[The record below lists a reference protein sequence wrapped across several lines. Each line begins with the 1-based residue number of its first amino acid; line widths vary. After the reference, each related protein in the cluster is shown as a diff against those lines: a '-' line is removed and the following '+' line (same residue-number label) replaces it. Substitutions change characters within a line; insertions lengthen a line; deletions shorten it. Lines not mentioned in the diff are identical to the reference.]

1 MPIEWSLVLFSLL
14 AGCGGGALVFV
25 GISELLKVAEKPRF
39 NVALIATILIVV
51 GGCFSVLHLQRPD
64 RIMWAAQNVFSFSG
78 ISIEL
83 IFVGLC
89 VVLGIVYLVLVKRG
103 SAETARKVIA
113 ILALVCGLLLA
124 FFTGHGYVIESRANW
139 NTQMLPLAY
148 TGTALAAGG
157 FLFLLVAALQ
167 KVDEAEFK
175 KMALWGCI
183 AAVLCAVTLIGYVAV
198 IGFDTAAVSG
208 IALWGGIIICG
219 VIITIAAG
227 ILGWL
232 KPASGAA
239 VAGCGFAAALI
250 AGLALR
256 ALMWLVGTGF
266 YSLFDVAATVRLL
279 M

>member
-1 MPIEWSLVLFSLL
+1 MAIEWSLVLFSLL

-25 GISELLKVAEKPRF
+25 GLSELFKVAEKPRF
-39 NVALIATILIVV
+39 NVTLIATILIVA

-89 VVLGIVYLVLVKRG
+89 VVLGIVYLVLCKRG
-103 SAETARKVIA
+103 SAATARKVIA
-113 ILALVCGLLLA
+113 ILALMCGLLLA

-139 NTQMLPLAY
+139 NTEMLPLAY

-157 FLFLLVAALQ
+157 FLFLLMAAVQ
-167 KVDEAEFK
+167 KVDAAEFK
-175 KMALWGCI
+175 KMALWGII
-183 AAVLCAVTLIGYVAV
+183 AAALCAVTLIAYVAA
-198 IGFDTAAVSG
+198 IGFDAAAVNG
-208 IALWGGIIICG
+208 VLLWGGIIICG
-219 VIITIAAG
+219 VVATVAAAV
-227 ILGWL
+227 LAYL

-239 VAGCGFAAALI
+239 FAGVGLVAALV

-266 YSLFDVAATVRLL
+266 YSLFDLASTTRLI